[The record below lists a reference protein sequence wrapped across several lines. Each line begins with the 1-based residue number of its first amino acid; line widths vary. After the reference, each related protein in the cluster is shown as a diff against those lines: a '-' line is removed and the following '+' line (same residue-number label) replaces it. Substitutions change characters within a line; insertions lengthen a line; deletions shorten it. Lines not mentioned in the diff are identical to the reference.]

1 MRNKYAA
8 NYLLN
13 RDVNYYFVRRVP
25 SDMKFYYSL
34 DTILFNLMVINL
46 NN

>member
-1 MRNKYAA
+1 ML
-8 NYLLN
+8 YL
-13 RDVNYYFVRRVP
+13 FVIGKGTITSLGVP